1 VTDVGRPSPY
11 GRPVAEGTWLYSGS
25 VSTAVRI
32 LESDVAFGTGDYEDE
47 PADAEDKPGLCFYV
61 EWERAGGGSSG
72 GSVTGPFA
80 TIDEA
85 KKHVQQTA
93 TGVRWGGT
101 GSKA

>member
-1 VTDVGRPSPY
+1 MTDARRSSQF

-25 VSTAVRI
+25 VPTAVRV

-47 PADAEDKPGLCFYV
+47 PEVAEDKPGVCFYV
-61 EWERAGGGSSG
+61 EWEPAGGGSSG

-85 KKHVQQTA
+85 KTHIQQTA
-93 TGVRWGGT
+93 TGVRW
-101 GSKA
+101 A